1 MPSPYKNDDGG
12 DDRFAVLTGIG
23 VLLDRQVKLDMT
35 YVRTSWERSFSST
48 FLTKTINEDA
58 VDGRLLFSVSYRY

>member
-1 MPSPYKNDDGG
+1 
-12 DDRFAVLTGIG
+12 